1 MSRARD
7 TANQINRVNSSAADA
22 TAITV
27 DSSEKIGIGTDAPTG
42 KLTVRSGV
50 GGGEAL
56 TVSSSSSG
64 GNYVTHKHYSS
75 GDIAY
80 IGAGGGAAVSA
91 GTSNDYAIR
100 ANSGSLIFAT
110 GGNNERARLDNDG
123 LKFHGDTAAANAL
136 NDYEEGTFTPLAKGT
151 STNPSS
157 VPTLIGRYT
166 KIGNQVNIYIK
177 FDAVSFAGAS
187 GGVYFD
193 GLPFSASG
201 ATVHGIGS
209 IMQYNVCTFNDSPCL
224 YVSGSAAYIYHNVSG
239 STWDNSQHTGS
250 SQVYMNAC
258 ATYTTNS

>member
-7 TANQINRVNSSAADA
+7 TADQINRVNSSAADA

-27 DSSEKIGIGTDAPTG
+27 TSSEKIGIGTDAPTG

-110 GGNNERARLDNDG
+110 GGNNERARFDSDG
-123 LKFHGDTAAANAL
+123 LKFNGDTAAANAL
-136 NDYEEGTFTPLAKGT
+136 NDYEEGTWTPSCTVGAVSSGT
-151 STNPSS
+151 GN
-157 VPTLIGRYT
+157 YT
-166 KIGNQVNIYIK
+166 KVGRLVTITANMVGFTNTTNNEVLIISNLP
-177 FDAVSFAGAS
+177 FT
-187 GGVYFD
+187 GGVT
-193 GLPFSASG
+193 SVA
-201 ATVHGIGS
+201 A
-209 IMQYNVCTFNDSPCL
+209 
-224 YVSGSAAYIYHNVSG
+224 GSAMWAFLDKDFGYQTVYY
-239 STWDNSQHTGS
+239 DGS
-250 SQVYMNAC
+250 SQIRFYHSTNGNFDSLRHIDLDGSSSEVYFT
-258 ATYTTNS
+258 ATYMTT

>member
-7 TANQINRVNSSAADA
+7 TADQINRVNSSAADA

-27 DSSEKIGIGTDAPTG
+27 TSSEKIGIGTDAPTG

-110 GGNNERARLDNDG
+110 GGNNERARFDGDG

-136 NDYEEGTFTPLAKGT
+136 NDYEEGTWTPVDG
-151 STNPSS
+151 S
-157 VPTLIGRYT
+157 G
-166 KIGNQVNIYIK
+166 QVTIT
-177 FDAVSFAGAS
+177 GAT
-187 GGVYFD
+187 GVYTRVGRQVTVIGAFTYPSTSQTNYAIIA
-193 GLPFSASG
+193 GLPFSVSNYSDAVYASG
-201 ATVHGIGS
+201 SVQTSYIPSTNKHLAPLAYKNNTHFYFYGAE
-209 IMQYNVCTFNDSPCL
+209 
-224 YVSGSAAYIYHNVSG
+224 SALTNADF
-239 STWDNSQHTGS
+239 STRNFRI
-250 SQVYMNAC
+250 NI
-258 ATYTTNS
+258 TYFTDQ